1 MRSEC
6 SQRRS
11 GRIRDSFESR
21 LPEAFVVLAAF
32 DYAWDTARRTQDVAP
47 VGRKFSH
54 CIEHALGGS
63 RIALCYECVYV
74 WQILLNDCG
83 MTIDPRFS
91 HEVGPRRV
99 SAVSNPLPTARMA
112 HRDVLPIPALSLR
125 AHNLLVPVPGDI
137 LPWSEIPRRSRG
149 FPSWRSLHLA
159 AK

>member
-32 DYAWDTARRTQDVAP
+32 DYACDTARRTQDVAP

-74 WQILLNDCG
+74 WRLLLNACG
-83 MTIDPRFS
+83 TTIDTPFR
-91 HEVGPRRV
+91 HDVGPRRV
-99 SAVSNPLPTARMA
+99 SV
-112 HRDVLPIPALSLR
+112 V
-125 AHNLLVPVPGDI
+125 
-137 LPWSEIPRRSRG
+137 
-149 FPSWRSLHLA
+149 
-159 AK
+159 